1 MTHAISFLPKTDL
14 IITMVDGK
22 IGEIGTFKDLMEH
35 NGAFADFL
43 NNYMSEKVKDNNCE
57 DDSES
62 EHDTKDLKLTQT
74 NKVEKTQTMEDTSA
88 EKKETDDK
96 TVDKIIEEES
106 CEGRQV
112 RFY

>member
-1 MTHAISFLPKTDL
+1 
-14 IITMVDGK
+14 MVDGK
-22 IGEIGTFKDLMEH
+22 IGEMGTFKDLMDH

-62 EHDTKDLKLTQT
+62 EHDTNNRKLIKT
-74 NKVEKTQTMEDTSA
+74 NKAKKTQKMEDTS
-88 EKKETDDK
+88 TDKIESEFK

>member
-1 MTHAISFLPKTDL
+1 
-14 IITMVDGK
+14 MVDGK
-22 IGEIGTFKDLMEH
+22 IGEMGTFKDLMDH
-35 NGAFADFL
+35 NGAFSDFL

-62 EHDTKDLKLTQT
+62 EHDTNDLKLIKT
-74 NKVEKTQTMEDTSA
+74 NKAEKTQKMEDASTD
-88 EKKETDDK
+88 KKETI
-96 TVDKIIEEES
+96 DKIIEEES